1 VGERLD
7 RRLVAVMFTDMVG
20 YTALMQ
26 ADEGAALEKRERYWG
41 ALEGHHDAFGG
52 TVVQRLGDGSM
63 SMFPS
68 SLAAVQAAVG
78 IQRELS
84 AQDVPVRLGIHV
96 GEVIVEDERLTGE
109 AVNIAARIESFATPG
124 GVMLS
129 DSVYDQIK
137 NRSDVS
143 VVALGRFRLKNVGRP
158 FELYAVEGDGLV
170 VPEPAALEGK
180 GERFA
185 SFPNSLPEAGPPLLG
200 RAVDL
205 ESLIDL
211 AGRHRVVTI
220 TGPGGV
226 GKTTVL
232 LELGRMLAPEFL
244 DGVAFIPLADVSDHS
259 DVIPAVAKGLD
270 VKEAEG
276 RTLGEGVVTLI
287 GDRQALLLLDNMEQV
302 VAAAADV
309 ASLVERCPALRI
321 VTTSRTPLR
330 IAAEHE
336 YSLPPLA
343 LPPPSEI
350 ASTESLMAY
359 PSVALFVERARKTK
373 GSFEL
378 TAENAEAVA
387 AVCRRLDGLPLALEL
402 AVARLRLLAPEALL
416 ERLDRALDVLTSGQ
430 RDAPERHQTLR
441 ATIAW
446 SHSLLSEPEQRL
458 FRRLAVFAGGC
469 AVADVES
476 VCADAGESCLDEL
489 ESLVDK
495 ALLQVDGHGDRLGM
509 LQTIGEFAR
518 EQLAAAGEADAI
530 ALRHARQYAER
541 AREIRDGIEGT
552 EQVSSV
558 EGGIA
563 EEGNLQAAI
572 ETLLD
577 TARGG
582 DEVATELGMQV
593 CGDLWMYWHIRGKNV
608 TARQYAT
615 AFLETDARGSPT
627 AGRAGALI
635 TAGLASWMLG
645 QYEQALDEVA
655 RAHRI
660 AAEIEAQREI
670 CITAVM
676 QALALIFLDPEAGL
690 RWAEGGIETSRAV
703 GFTWAEGIASTV
715 AGILHALTADP
726 NSSQARHSEALEI
739 QRRLGD
745 WEGAGMS
752 LGGLAQL
759 ASGRGDTEEAL
770 ELYGQSLAAFEAI
783 GDRGEEAR
791 ILSEMA
797 WTHLADGNPAGARA
811 TFFES
816 VQAHVDVASVRGVGL
831 SLIGLAATEV
841 AEQRPANALR
851 IAAAAEVYA
860 QREGIAVIYTEDTP
874 GREFVDQAHA
884 ALPADEVAR
893 VTEAGRKL
901 TIKEALDLARTP
913 QTAGNA

>member
-1 VGERLD
+1 
-7 RRLVAVMFTDMVG
+7 MFTDMVG

-180 GERFA
+180 GERFT

-518 EQLAAAGEADAI
+518 EQLAAAGEAGAI

-690 RWAEGGIETSRAV
+690 RWAEEGIETSRAV

-726 NSSQARHSEALEI
+726 NSSQARHFEALEI

-770 ELYGQSLAAFEAI
+770 ELYRQSLAAFEAI

-860 QREGIAVIYTEDTP
+860 QQEGIAVIYTEDTP